1 PNLSSKSSQWSSWYL
16 PLLLLALSSSDKTA
30 QYGPV
35 HGIRSIPVPSNWC
48 GDASHS
54 LNHCHRYHSSSGIAS
69 AYRFS
74 SAYRFWS
81 VCRFSS
87 SAS

>member
-1 PNLSSKSSQWSSWYL
+1 SQWSSSYL
-16 PLLLLALSSSDKTA
+16 PLLLLALSSSDITA

-54 LNHCHRYHSSSGIAS
+54 LNHCHRYHSSSGLLLLIAFP
-69 AYRFS
+69 ALHGL
-74 SAYRFWS
+74 
-81 VCRFSS
+81 SS
-87 SAS
+87 S